1 MLGQRP
7 LRVAAQGAP
16 PDEPPARQLHH
27 ARRPGLPGTSHAR
40 TVAVECCPAAVPR
53 VVVAPDTFRGS
64 LQADEVARCVRDGL
78 LAVRPDLDVVVLP
91 VADGGEGTLLA
102 ALAAGFERVP
112 VTAAGPTGEP
122 RASAYARRGTL
133 ALVACDVD
141 NPLPGPAG
149 AAAVYAPQ
157 KGAGPAEVALLD
169 DGLTAWADL
178 VAATTGRDL
187 RDAPGAGAAGGVGF
201 AALAVLGA
209 RLRPGIELV
218 LELVGFAETLAGAA
232 LVVVGEG
239 SLDEQSLRGK
249 AVVGVAGV
257 ARAAGVP
264 VVAVCGRSTLDDA
277 QVRGAGLD
285 AAYALLDLEPDPEV
299 CMRDAAG
306 LLPRLAARIVTDG
319 RLGPRS

>member
-1 MLGQRP
+1 
-7 LRVAAQGAP
+7 
-16 PDEPPARQLHH
+16 
-27 ARRPGLPGTSHAR
+27 
-40 TVAVECCPAAVPR
+40 VPR
-53 VVVAPDTFRGS
+53 VVVAP
-64 LQADEVARCVRDGL
+64 
-78 LAVRPDLDVVVLP
+78 
-91 VADGGEGTLLA
+91 
-102 ALAAGFERVP
+102 
-112 VTAAGPTGEP
+112 
-122 RASAYARRGTL
+122 
-133 ALVACDVD
+133 
-141 NPLPGPAG
+141 PLPGPAG
-149 AAAVYAPQ
+149 AAAVHGPQ

-169 DGLTAWADL
+169 VGLTAWADL

-187 RDAPGAGAAGGVGF
+187 RDAPGAGAAGGV
-201 AALAVLGA
+201 ALAVLRA

-239 SLDEQSLRGK
+239 SLDERLRGK

-306 LLPRLAARIVTDG
+306 LLPRLAARIVADG
-319 RLGPRS
+319 RLGPPA